1 VSKRKPEIS
10 RRDFVGVSIG
20 AVVVAGI
27 GCGSN
32 DKQSAAAGG
41 QAGVGGNSPGVGG
54 TSSGAGGA
62 STGAG
67 GASTGAGGASTG
79 AGGASTG
86 AGGDATGGA
95 SIGAGGASTGA
106 GGASTGGASTSAG
119 GASTGGKAGTST
131 GGAATGGTTSA
142 GGASTGGK
150 AGTSTGGAATGGKS
164 GAGGTV
170 ATGGSTG
177 KGSTAT
183 GGTSATTGGA
193 SATGG
198 TTGASTVS
206 AKLVGLVR
214 NTDLPT
220 ATLRAIELAGGLPP
234 LAGRTV
240 LLKPNLLTATASPC
254 TPNPEVVRGVLQA
267 VKAAGATKILIGDG
281 TMSGSAVSVMSSVG
295 IHAVNQA
302 EATGGVTITEVNFST
317 TTNVKPS
324 GATSWTSGIDVY
336 NDLLD
341 DGSGNKPY
349 IINIACCKHHGI
361 TVWTMV
367 MKNWYGC
374 VPSSGRK
381 HVNSGTAR
389 QAQIPEIHLA
399 IKEDFV
405 VLDATKAYLTQ
416 GPSSGDLASPGIVV
430 ASADAV
436 AAEATGLCIL
446 RQYRSAAG
454 SGKDDIENQKI
465 FNTDNKTTMGRA
477 LTLGNGWITTRSQY
491 TYAAE
496 GLGADETSIMGQL
509 DL

>member
-1 VSKRKPEIS
+1 VSKRKPEIT

-20 AVVVAGI
+20 AVVIAGV
-27 GCGSN
+27 GCGSS
-32 DKQSAAAGG
+32 DKQSGAAGG
-41 QAGVGGNSPGVGG
+41 QAGVGGDSPGVGG

-62 STGAG
+62 SSGAG
-67 GASTGAGGASTG
+67 GAATGGAT
-79 AGGASTG
+79 TG

-95 SIGAGGASTGA
+95 SSGA
-106 GGASTGGASTSAG
+106 
-119 GASTGGKAGTST
+119 
-131 GGAATGGTTSA
+131 GGAATGGTSSGA
-142 GGASTGGK
+142 GGASSGAGGAATGGVSSGAGGAATGGKTGAGGTATTGGK

-164 GAGGTV
+164 GAGDTV

-206 AKLVGLVR
+206 GKLVGLVR
-214 NTDLPT
+214 DTSLPT

-281 TMSGSAVSVMSSVG
+281 TMSGTAVSVMASVG

-336 NDLLD
+336 NNLLD

-367 MKNWYGC
+367 MKNWYGA
-374 VPSSGRK
+374 VPSGGRK
-381 HVNSGTAR
+381 HVNNGTAR
-389 QAQIPEIHLA
+389 QAQIAEIHLA
-399 IKEDFV
+399 VKEDFV
-405 VLDATKAYLTQ
+405 VLDATKAYLTD
-416 GPSSGDLASPGIVV
+416 GPSSGTQASPGIVV

-446 RQYRSAAG
+446 RQYRSAA
-454 SGKDDIENQKI
+454 SIAKDDIENQKI
-465 FNTDNKTTMGRA
+465 FNTDNKTLMGRA